1 MSICQVNTT
10 WGIKMKIKDTE
21 SLCPECLKKIP
32 AEIYEEQGKVYIKK
46 ICVDHGEWKDLYWG
60 DYKQYKRAQ
69 KYEAHGKKLSNPR
82 TKKVNECPYD
92 CGICPEHK
100 SPTVLA
106 IIDVTNRCNLRCPI
120 CFAHAGAAGYLYEPS
135 NEEIRKIMENLRA
148 NKPVPPPALQFSG
161 GEPTVREDLP
171 DLVRMANELGFQH
184 VEVDSNGIKMAESV
198 DYCRELKEAGLST
211 VYLQFDGVTPEPY
224 KVARG
229 FDLLDIKK
237 QALRNLKASG
247 FRSVVLVPVLVGGV
261 NTDQVGDII
270 RFAVENRDVVRCV
283 NFQPVAITGRINAK
297 EREKMRVTIPDL
309 MRLAEEQT
317 GGLIKQ
323 GDWFPVPTAMPFID
337 FVSHIKKKQYVD
349 FSAHPHCGMATYLV
363 LEGDKVE
370 PITKYLN
377 VDGMLASMKY
387 ANRRF
392 ESGHRTIAKASS
404 ITGAVENVKLGTFRK
419 YLLPVIRSGS
429 YESLSD
435 LHHNMVMIGSMHF
448 MDPYNFDVER
458 VQRCVIHYATPD
470 GRITPFCTMNNL
482 HRAETEKRF
491 AKPLDPEKNTPL
503 YDCDNL
509 TRKIREEKVS

>member
-1 MSICQVNTT
+1 MP
-10 WGIKMKIKDTE
+10 
-21 SLCPECLKKIP
+21 LRLR
-32 AEIYEEQGKVYIKK
+32 
-46 ICVDHGEWKDLYWG
+46 DLPG
-60 DYKQYKRAQ
+60 AQ
-69 KYEAHGKKLSNPR
+69 
-82 TKKVNECPYD
+82 
-92 CGICPEHK
+92 

-135 NEEIRKIMENLRA
+135 KEEIRKIMENLRA

-171 DLVRMANELGFQH
+171 DLVRMAKELGFQH

-198 DYCRELKEAGLST
+198 DYCRELKEAGVST

-229 FDLLDIKK
+229 FDLLDNKETGRC
-237 QALRNLKASG
+237 RNLKASG

-270 RFAVENRDVVRCV
+270 RFAVENREVVRCV
-283 NFQPVAITGRINAK
+283 NFQPVAITGRIDAK

-317 GGLIKQ
+317 GGLIKE
-323 GDWFPVPTAMPFID
+323 GDWFPVPAAMPFID

-349 FSAHPHCGMATYLV
+349 FSVHPHCGMATYLV
-363 LEGDKVE
+363 MEGDKVE

-377 VDGMLASMKY
+377 VDGLLASMKD

-392 ESGHRTIAKASS
+392 ESGHRTIAKASAL
-404 ITGAVENVKLGTFRK
+404 TGAVKNVKLGTFRK
-419 YLLPVIRSGS
+419 YLTTCS
-429 YESLSD
+429 E
-435 LHHNMVMIGSMHF
+435 
-448 MDPYNFDVER
+448 ER
-458 VQRCVIHYATPD
+458 
-470 GRITPFCTMNNL
+470 
-482 HRAETEKRF
+482 
-491 AKPLDPEKNTPL
+491 
-503 YDCDNL
+503 
-509 TRKIREEKVS
+509 